1 MPGKSPSFVM
11 MSLWQM
17 PQACT
22 RMRTCPATGF
32 GISRS
37 TISKSA
43 PGLGTWATFIF
54 AIEDLLF
61 SFWIRGYKLDARLMQ
76 TDSFFSAAEPAG
88 EKRFAQPEAKKFCR
102 DFRGDAQALQLT
114 RARLPRTMRHRCEQG
129 CVGTRNEKFST
140 CPSCGDRGT
149 KAKKRRISSRPLM
162 PVDTTLEKPLP
173 NNLDA
178 ERSVLGAILLDNN
191 ALNPAIEH
199 LRPEDFFLDQHR
211 RVFTQMIA
219 LGEGQQAIDLV
230 TLTEELNR
238 KGDLEASGGAPYLAS
253 LADGMPKVSNI
264 EHYARIVKEKAILRN
279 LIHTTH
285 NIQQRAFEGE
295 DGADAILDGAESD
308 IFALAEDRVRVGL
321 LPIKDIVRDNFER
334 LERIFREGKSITGI
348 PTGYV
353 ELDKLTSGLQPSE
366 LLILAARPSQG
377 KTALALNLMENIAI
391 RGGHPVAMFSLE
403 MSKESLLQRLVA
415 SVAQIDA
422 HKFRTGHLSKED
434 WRRMTESLGT
444 ISAAPLWLDDA
455 GSISV
460 LEIGAKA
467 RRLKREKGLS
477 MLVVDYLQ
485 LITGRGRFGNRQEE
499 VSSIS
504 RGLKGLAKELQIP
517 VLVLSQLTRAPER
530 DERGPQLSDLRE
542 SGAIEQD
549 ADVVMFI
556 YRPHF
561 FKAGATPEE
570 REETELRIAKQRN
583 GPTDMVKFVFRSRF
597 TRFEE
602 AAPDAFSQFNP
613 DNM

>member
-1 MPGKSPSFVM
+1 
-11 MSLWQM
+11 
-17 PQACT
+17 
-22 RMRTCPATGF
+22 
-32 GISRS
+32 
-37 TISKSA
+37 
-43 PGLGTWATFIF
+43 
-54 AIEDLLF
+54 
-61 SFWIRGYKLDARLMQ
+61 
-76 TDSFFSAAEPAG
+76 
-88 EKRFAQPEAKKFCR
+88 
-102 DFRGDAQALQLT
+102 
-114 RARLPRTMRHRCEQG
+114 
-129 CVGTRNEKFST
+129 
-140 CPSCGDRGT
+140 
-149 KAKKRRISSRPLM
+149 M

-549 ADVVMFI
+549 ADMVMFI

-602 AAPDAFSQFNP
+602 AAPDAFSQFAP
-613 DNM
+613 DEM